1 MKTVIK
7 HLEDTIFCQNMEETP
22 TTAADQ
28 EEPLNVNP
36 VATEL
41 SVELPVRPH
50 SARTSSLPRSTG
62 AENEATEGEPTAPKY
77 VKNFVLD
84 DLLCLACA
92 VENIV
97 Y

>member
-41 SVELPVRPH
+41 SEDLE
-50 SARTSSLPRSTG
+50 STS
-62 AENEATEGEPTAPKY
+62 
-77 VKNFVLD
+77 LD
-84 DLLCLACA
+84 RRRK
-92 VENIV
+92 
-97 Y
+97 